1 MPATNRLRAFV
12 LGSAVVL
19 TASASHAQQ
28 ATNATPAASGTPDK
42 AVAVTAEAPE
52 ADSGFID
59 SARHW
64 AKQTQILGRL
74 EGRVDGW
81 YPRLGGMTRG
91 SGFTFG
97 PGYRTHVFGDR
108 VLVDASA
115 ALSTRLY
122 RAVDLR
128 ARWLQAWHE
137 RAELWTDYRYENY
150 PQEDF
155 YGVGPDTT
163 PDMRANYT
171 LRGSDFVVRGQVKP
185 IPWLRLGASL
195 GYLAPRIERGHD
207 QEFPSLEQVFTD
219 ATVPGLAEQPD
230 FVHGELSAD
239 VDYRDEPGNPTGGGF
254 YHAAFSAWNDRTL
267 ERYNFRRFEGLV
279 TQYVPLTTDRKHGV
293 SGHVGTTFVNNAL
306 GDRVPFYALPY
317 VGGLDTVRS
326 YQEFRF
332 KDENA
337 FWFGAE
343 YRWTPIKWISGVLF
357 ADFGQVAHNWQDIAD
372 HLKQG
377 YGFGVRAH
385 STTQTF
391 FRMDVGTGGGEG
403 WRVFVR
409 LGPTF

>member
-19 TASASHAQQ
+19 AASASHAQQ
-28 ATNATPAASGTPDK
+28 TSDSPSPASRPSAA
-42 AVAVTAEAPE
+42 AVATAEPPAVE
-52 ADSGFID
+52 SSFID
-59 SARHW
+59 SARNW
-64 AKQTQILGRL
+64 AKRTQILERL
-74 EGRVDGW
+74 EGRIDGW

-97 PGYRTHVFGDR
+97 PGYRTHVLGDR

-115 ALSTRLY
+115 AMSTRLY
-122 RAVDLR
+122 RAVDLH
-128 ARWLQAWHE
+128 ARWLQTWNQRVE
-137 RAELWTDYRYENY
+137 FWTDYRYENY

-163 PDMRANYT
+163 AEMRANYT
-171 LRGSDFVVRGQVKP
+171 LRGNDFVARAQAKP
-185 IPWLRLGASL
+185 IRWLRVGATL
-195 GYLAPRIERGHD
+195 GYMTPRIDRGHD
-207 QEFPSLEQVFTD
+207 REFPSLEQVFTD
-219 ATVPGLAEQPD
+219 ATVPGLAEQPN
-230 FVHGELSAD
+230 FVHAELSAD
-239 VDYRDEPGNPTGGGF
+239 VDYRDVPGNPTRGGF
-254 YHAAFSAWNDRTL
+254 YRAAFSQWDDRTL
-267 ERYNFRRFEGLV
+267 EHYNFRRFEGLV
-279 TQYVPLTTDRKHGV
+279 TQYVPLTADRRHGV
-293 SGHVGTTFVNNAL
+293 SGRVGTTFVNNAP

-343 YRWTPIKWISGVLF
+343 YRWTPIKWVSGVLF
-357 ADFGQVAHNWQDIAD
+357 ADFGQVAHNWQDITSG
-372 HLKQG
+372 LKQG
-377 YGFGVRAH
+377 YGFGIRAH